1 MPRVAEHKNFI
12 ARFSGTNNV
21 TPSTPHNK
29 ILIIY
34 SQDVDLSGV
43 SLGNIL
49 GVSLDLGMNE
59 GTVKCKKVLVF
70 ILQFSCYLCGLCPSR
85 GLGHCFGLS
94 NLKAK
99 NLNAISNLVIS

>member
-49 GVSLDLGMNE
+49 GVSLDLGMRRRYGE
-59 GTVKCKKVLVF
+59 M
-70 ILQFSCYLCGLCPSR
+70 
-85 GLGHCFGLS
+85 
-94 NLKAK
+94 
-99 NLNAISNLVIS
+99 

>member
-1 MPRVAEHKNFI
+1 MPRVAEHKSFI
-12 ARFSGTNNV
+12 VRFSGTNNV

-49 GVSLDLGMNE
+49 GVSLDLGMNRRYVQRNVE
-59 GTVKCKKVLVF
+59 RCW
-70 ILQFSCYLCGLCPSR
+70 YLFCHFL
-85 GLGHCFGLS
+85 
-94 NLKAK
+94 
-99 NLNAISNLVIS
+99 AIFAGSVRPEDLVIVFAYQI